1 MRPADSTNE
10 EVIAAGKALIESGK
24 TVTGF
29 GLRQQLGGGG
39 AQRLKQIWDEHQA
52 NNSPA
57 APLAAALPESLSAAL
72 DSAVKGMA
80 QKFTE
85 LAHGIHAE
93 ATKAAEDRLAPL
105 KADIQSKLE
114 TADLE
119 ISEAQRQSD
128 QDKEEITRL
137 TQALQLKAD
146 ASAQLELHSQQ
157 MAIELAQV
165 KERLEASKSDGLR
178 SQEHCAELQS
188 IIRQFEQDQKSDADK
203 VNAQAIELEQLRQQK
218 EQALHAQAVS
228 NQSLKDAQESAASQH
243 AQLKDQLSKLQASLE
258 EATQML
264 AGKAGELVQLEKI
277 NAQLMAKF
285 DTWFSRA
292 NETAAHKTKPNQ
304 TMKNTISKSQNS

>member
-93 ATKAAEDRLAPL
+93 ATKAAREAAQQFAKDSGSRLGS
-105 KADIQSKLE
+105 I
-114 TADLE
+114 
-119 ISEAQRQSD
+119 
-128 QDKEEITRL
+128 
-137 TQALQLKAD
+137 
-146 ASAQLELHSQQ
+146 ASAEQGVVQILPRDGGEDYLER
-157 MAIELAQV
+157 E
-165 KERLEASKSDGLR
+165 E
-178 SQEHCAELQS
+178 
-188 IIRQFEQDQKSDADK
+188 ADK
-203 VNAQAIELEQLRQQK
+203 
-218 EQALHAQAVS
+218 
-228 NQSLKDAQESAASQH
+228 
-243 AQLKDQLSKLQASLE
+243 
-258 EATQML
+258 
-264 AGKAGELVQLEKI
+264 KI
-277 NAQLMAKF
+277 RVVARVRYYL
-285 DTWFSRA
+285 DD
-292 NETAAHKTKPNQ
+292 
-304 TMKNTISKSQNS
+304 